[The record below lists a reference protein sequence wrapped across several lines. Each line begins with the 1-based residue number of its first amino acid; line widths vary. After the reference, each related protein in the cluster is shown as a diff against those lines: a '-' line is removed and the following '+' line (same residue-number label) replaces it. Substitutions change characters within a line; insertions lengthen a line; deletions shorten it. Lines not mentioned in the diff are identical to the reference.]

1 MGGGYKTMAKKT
13 TGIYII
19 FLGLIAL
26 LVAIYFMFFY
36 KPAQIE
42 EVVVEDIEI
51 IPEPKKELPI
61 QLPIIEQPKPEIIP
75 TEQRREVTRDEII
88 QVELQRLAMSF
99 VERYGSFSNQSNFQ
113 NLKDLMVF
121 MSSGMQ
127 VRIND
132 YIAKSLNQR
141 GDSSIYYGMSTK
153 AVVANVHV
161 LNEDEGQAVI
171 LVKTLRQEATGSINN
186 VSEKNQN
193 VEIIFV
199 KERGAWK
206 VDEAT
211 WQ

>member
-1 MGGGYKTMAKKT
+1 MAKKT